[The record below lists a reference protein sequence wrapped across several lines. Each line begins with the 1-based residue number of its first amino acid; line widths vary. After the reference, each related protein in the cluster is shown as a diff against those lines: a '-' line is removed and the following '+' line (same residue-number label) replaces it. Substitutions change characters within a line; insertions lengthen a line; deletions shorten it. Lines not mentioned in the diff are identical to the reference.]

1 MTLSK
6 KRKTKALIRLCG
18 STGWSAPLLI
28 ATPEDRVS
36 RVEAHIWTHNPDH
49 SLKCFKM
56 FVLRTE
62 HRINGNSWFNAKY
75 VVLCDAYK
83 RGWRGGGGGGLRP
96 LVCTPYTPQ
105 HTQSIYLYFVLFLYG
120 YETQYV
126 NILYPFLLSLGPVVN
141 ILAIFSNA
149 NILKKIRE

>member
-1 MTLSK
+1 METAGSMLSMLYYVM
-6 KRKTKALIRLCG
+6 RT
-18 STGWSAPLLI
+18 SA
-28 ATPEDRVS
+28 
-36 RVEAHIWTHNPDH
+36 
-49 SLKCFKM
+49 
-56 FVLRTE
+56 
-62 HRINGNSWFNAKY
+62 G
-75 VVLCDAYK
+75 
-83 RGWRGGGGGGLRP
+83 GGGGGGGLRP